1 MTTDDELRELIAKG
15 EKATARPWQSFGTL
29 VYSRNAVGMVCE
41 MSYPFAELIE
51 HRKLEHGDGKDA
63 WDKSHDTREYLTAA
77 ANLAPEIAAELIAA
91 REEVQSLRER
101 IAQLEAWITR

>member
-1 MTTDDELRELIAKG
+1 MTTDDELRALIALG
-15 EKATARPWQSFGTL
+15 EKATARPWSFYDAFDVVGNPGIVAANRLGTNDTT
-29 VYSRNAVGMVCE
+29 VIGACPHGYDEIRV
-41 MSYPFAELIE
+41 IE
-51 HRKLEHGDGKDA
+51 ADA
-63 WDKSHDTREYLTAA
+63 AYLCAA